1 MKYEKFIL
9 SLQRVTGNART
20 NLQKFRRTTKDT
32 DLLNRKISKRT
43 MKATKLRIGFREWS
57 KLPDFVATINE
68 EDELLAYEIDATTA
82 LLVAPGECG
91 LAWIEAQAAQ
101 WFEDYEIENIKQ

>member
-1 MKYEKFIL
+1 
-9 SLQRVTGNART
+9 
-20 NLQKFRRTTKDT
+20 
-32 DLLNRKISKRT
+32 

-68 EDELLAYEIDATTA
+68 EDEMLAYEIDATTA
-82 LLVAPGECG
+82 LLVALGECG

-101 WFEDYEIENIKQ
+101 WFDDYEIDNIKK